1 MPPKT
6 TISKDALEQAAF
18 AICRAEGAESLTARR
33 LAQALG
39 CSTQP
44 VYTACGSMEQL
55 KSAVAERVKDFTMQ
69 RLAEGAGDLPPFL
82 RIGCA
87 SLRLA
92 QEEPHLFR
100 LASAHMRARLD
111 EPPPP
116 QIVEAM
122 RADPRLTPLSEEEL
136 ARIHSLVWVFAQGLA
151 TLLGPHAPEGAL
163 ARAEA
168 LLRDAG
174 EAIIAHETRN
184 R

>member
-6 TISKDALEQAAF
+6 TISKNALEQAAF
-18 AICRAEGAESLTARR
+18 EVCRAEGAEALTARR

-55 KSAVAERVKDFTMQ
+55 KNAVAERVKDFTMQ
-69 RLAEGAGDLPPFL
+69 RLAEGAGDVPPYLQVGF
-82 RIGCA
+82 A

-92 QEEPHLFR
+92 QDEPHLFG
-100 LASAHMRARLD
+100 LASARMRARLD

-116 QIVEAM
+116 KIAEAM
-122 RADPRLTPLSEEEL
+122 RADPRLAPLSEDQL
-136 ARIHSLVWVFAQGLA
+136 VRVHSLVWVFAQGLA
-151 TLLGPHAPEGAL
+151 TLLGPDAPEGAL
-163 ARAEA
+163 SRAESM
-168 LLRDAG
+168 LRDAG
-174 EAIIAHETRN
+174 DAIIAHETRT

>member
-6 TISKDALEQAAF
+6 TISKDALEIAAF
-18 AICRAEGAESLTARR
+18 EIVRAEGDEALTARR

-55 KSAVAERVKDFTMQ
+55 KGAVAERVKAFAAR
-69 RLAEGAGDLPPFL
+69 RLAEADADLPPFL
-82 RIGCA
+82 QLGRA

-100 LASAHMRARLD
+100 LASAHLRARLD
-111 EPPPP
+111 EPPDPRLLD
-116 QIVEAM
+116 AM
-122 RADPRLTPLSEEEL
+122 RADPRLAPLSNERL
-136 ARIHSLVWVFAQGLA
+136 LRVHALMWVFAQGLA
-151 TLLGPHAPEGAL
+151 TLLGPDAPEGAL
-163 ARAEA
+163 AKAED
-168 LLRDAG
+168 LLREAG
-174 EAIIAHETRN
+174 EAVIAQETRA